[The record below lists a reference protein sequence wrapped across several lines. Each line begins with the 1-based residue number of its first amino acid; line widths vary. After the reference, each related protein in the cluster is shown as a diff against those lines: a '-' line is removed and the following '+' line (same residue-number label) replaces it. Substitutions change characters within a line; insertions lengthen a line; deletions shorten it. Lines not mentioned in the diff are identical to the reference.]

1 MRHTSSLRCSLLL
14 LSVAL
19 TGALGCD
26 PMPPDPDGG
35 MQDANVEPRLTVGAG
50 EGRFAEFADNDTLPL
65 VSGCQGSQHVWVAL
79 RAEGIERTGT
89 IIELELIRLSDMMP
103 VSQTFRVRISFRDVG
118 ASFVELTGLTL
129 IVDDP
134 DEALGEDLLLRAT
147 IEDRNEIEL
156 TEERPI
162 RIEFD
167 PDGGCG

>member
-1 MRHTSSLRCSLLL
+1 MRHSLLAL
-14 LSVAL
+14 LFMAL
-19 TGALGCD
+19 TAALGCD
-26 PMPPDPDGG
+26 PGTADPDGG
-35 MQDANVEPRLTVGAG
+35 MVDANVEPRLTLGAG
-50 EGRFAEFADNDTLPL
+50 EGRFSEFADNDTLPL

-89 IIELELIRLSDMMP
+89 IIELELIRTRDMTP

-129 IVDDP
+129 IVEDP
-134 DEALGEDLLLRAT
+134 DEALGEELLMRAT
-147 IEDRNEIEL
+147 ITDRNDVEL
-156 TEERPI
+156 TDERPI

>member
-1 MRHTSSLRCSLLL
+1 MRHSLL
-14 LSVAL
+14 AL
-19 TGALGCD
+19 TLLALTAAFGCD
-26 PMPPDPDGG
+26 PGPTDPDGG
-35 MQDANVEPRLTVGAG
+35 GVDANVEPQLTAGAG
-50 EGRFAEFADNDTLPL
+50 EGRFAEFADNETLPL
-65 VSGCQGSQHVWVAL
+65 VSGCQGSQHVWIAL

-89 IIELELIRLSDMMP
+89 IIELELIRTRDMVT

-129 IVDDP
+129 IVEDP

-147 IEDRNEIEL
+147 IEDRNGIEL
-156 TEERPI
+156 TDERPI